1 MKVKYGGLHRKL
13 RESNETAINNFN
25 EFINMVGV
33 NSELNNAILLIGI
46 SYSYSRNLNREIEA
60 LQPDFCWTERS
71 DDFSNAKNSPKNQW
85 YQLIFPF
92 SINPIF
98 LTDDSSAPLI
108 AKDFDEESNKIQ
120 QVFEYFKNSGILNK
134 FSLIVFDS
142 STSKFLFPSIEFVT
156 YPSFISYLFYYFL
169 EVGGELFVT
178 LNNITNQTQLDF
190 PNNLK
195 ELELLKTIIENRTR
209 INNMKQNDEIFGQK
223 FIYVNYHDLL
233 RKKNSFKV
241 DRIKIGRLNGSTE
254 EYIIPKINEEIVRE
268 NNIEYLRRNLLG
280 SNIEYFQNEHEHKH
294 EPEEVKAN
302 RNIYIQPEYPIK
314 KTNYLIGPFIKI
326 TKTRNLSIDIN
337 NIEDFKRIFS
347 VIYNDLIIH
356 NSHPETP
363 LKNLDGLNSLFI

>member
-13 RESNETAINNFN
+13 RESSETSINDFN

-33 NSELNNAILLIGI
+33 NSHLNNAILLIGI
-46 SYSYSRNLNREIEA
+46 SYSHSRNLNREIEA
-60 LQPDFCWTERS
+60 LRPDFCWTERS

-98 LTDDSSAPLI
+98 LTEASSAPLI

-120 QVFEYFKNSGILNK
+120 QVFKYFKKSGILNK

-142 STSKFLFPSIEFVT
+142 STSKFLFPLTEFVT

-178 LNNITNQTQLDF
+178 LQ
-190 PNNLK
+190 NLFQK
-195 ELELLKTIIENRTR
+195 NFLRFDRRSELQIGFLQKIIDNRNS
-209 INNMKQNDEIFGQK
+209 INRMNSSDHLFGNK
-223 FIYVNYHDLL
+223 FIYVYYNDLIL
-233 RKKNSFKV
+233 SITNNKLIKEIEINGKKYS
-241 DRIKIGRLNGSTE
+241 
-254 EYIIPKINEEIVRE
+254 IPEINNEIVRE

-280 SNIEYFQNEHEHKH
+280 SNIEYFPNEGETK
-294 EPEEVKAN
+294 EVNAN
-302 RNIYIQPEYPIK
+302 RNIFIQPEYPIK

-326 TKTRNLSIDIN
+326 TKTSNLRIDKN
-337 NIEDFKRIFS
+337 NIEDFRRIFS

-356 NSHPETP
+356 NSNPKLTPEILSKRHET
-363 LKNLDGLNSLFI
+363 NSLFI